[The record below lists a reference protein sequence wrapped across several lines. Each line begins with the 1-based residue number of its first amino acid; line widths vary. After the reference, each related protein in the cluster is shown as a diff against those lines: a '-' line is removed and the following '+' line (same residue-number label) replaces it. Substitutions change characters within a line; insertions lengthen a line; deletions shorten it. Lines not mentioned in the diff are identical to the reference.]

1 MRVGIDGIVLQGN
14 DAGSL
19 RYFEQLLA
27 SLAIVQSPNEYVVFA
42 HEKVLRSPTIPRQEN
57 LIHCQ
62 VNGAQFL
69 PGTVRQQLFRAWDS
83 FGDLDLLHAAAFI
96 PPLWFKGKTIAT
108 IFDLTFIRYPQTQKW
123 TGRFWWRMLGKP
135 GVQKAD
141 HLTTISQSSK
151 NDLRRFLNVPEK
163 KISVVYPY
171 VSDFFKP
178 VSNSETI
185 VSKYKL
191 PENYI
196 LFVGT
201 LERRKNLVSL
211 LRAFA
216 LCKRKA
222 SIKHGL
228 VLVGKRGW
236 LYRDI
241 FQAVEE
247 LGLKQDVFFLGYVP
261 NEDLP
266 GLYSAADLSILVSLY
281 EGFGL
286 PVLESMACGTP
297 VITSNVSSLPEVA
310 GDATI
315 LVPPTDIEQIASAMI
330 DVLSSAEIRE
340 QMIARGF
347 SQVSKFTR
355 ERFAKEMI
363 AAYEKTLE
371 TCGTVEK

>member
-27 SLAIVQSPNEYVVFA
+27 SLAIDKSSNEYVVFA
-42 HEKVLRSPTIPRQEN
+42 HERVLSSPAIPRQEN
-57 LIHCQ
+57 FTPYQ
-62 VNGAQFL
+62 VNGAPFM
-69 PGTVRQQLFRAWDS
+69 PGTIRQQLFRDWDS
-83 FGDLDLLHAAAFI
+83 CGKLDLLHAAAFI
-96 PPLWFKGKTIAT
+96 PPLWFSGKTIAT

-123 TGRFWWRMLGKP
+123 TGRFWWQLLGKP

-141 HLTTISQSSK
+141 HLTTISESTK
-151 NDLRRFLNVPEK
+151 NDLRRFLGVPEN

-178 VSNSETI
+178 VSNPRKLL
-185 VSKYKL
+185 SKYDL
-191 PENYI
+191 PDDYV

-201 LERRKNLVSL
+201 LERRKNIVSL
-211 LRAFA
+211 LRAFN

-222 SIKHGL
+222 SIKHRL

-236 LYRDI
+236 LYKDI

-247 LGLKQDVFFLGYVP
+247 LDLKQDVLFLGYVP

-297 VITSNVSSLPEVA
+297 VITSDVSSLPEVA

-315 LVPPTDIEQIASAMI
+315 LVPPTDIEHIASAI
-330 DVLSSAEIRE
+330 LDLLSSSEKRE
-340 QMIARGF
+340 QLVERGF
-347 SQVSKFTR
+347 RQVSKFTR

-363 AAYEKTLE
+363 TAYEKTLDMCE
-371 TCGTVEK
+371 PVEK